1 MALTSKPKISNYK
14 FDIRKENRES
24 IHDNNVARIK
34 RSFTTA
40 RPQTTSRMSPG
51 SKFKLLKLKR
61 STSLPLQLLLKG
73 VGTTVGANRL

>member
-34 RSFTTA
+34 RSFYDCKTTDDE
-40 RPQTTSRMSPG
+40 QNESRI
-51 SKFKLLKLKR
+51 K
-61 STSLPLQLLLKG
+61 
-73 VGTTVGANRL
+73 V